1 MGVKSDSVPICCYNG
16 GTTSCNADFDEG
28 DEGCMRLTPREM
40 DRLTIFSAAELARR
54 RRARG
59 LKLNHPEAIA
69 LICDEVLEYA
79 RDGNSYQE
87 TLEHAT
93 RILSREDVMEG
104 VPELVDPIR
113 LEVRFPEGTKLVFVR
128 TPIQ

>member
-1 MGVKSDSVPICCYNG
+1 MND
-16 GTTSCNADFDEG
+16 DFDECKE
-28 DEGCMRLTPREM
+28 DAMRLTPREM

-59 LKLNHPEAIA
+59 LKLNHPEATA
-69 LICDEVLEYA
+69 LICDEIMEYA

-87 TLEHAT
+87 TLERASQV
-93 RILSREDVMEG
+93 LSREDVMEG

-113 LEVRFPEGTKLVFVR
+113 VEVTFPEGTKLIFVR
-128 TPIQ
+128 NPIR

>member
-1 MGVKSDSVPICCYNG
+1 MSRDK
-16 GTTSCNADFDEG
+16 TADFYESEEDA
-28 DEGCMRLTPREM
+28 MRLTPREM

-59 LKLNHPEAIA
+59 LKLNHPEATA
-69 LICDEVLEYA
+69 LICDEIMEYA

-87 TLEHAT
+87 TLERASQV
-93 RILSREDVMEG
+93 LSRDDVMEG

-113 LEVRFPEGTKLVFVR
+113 VEVSFAEGTKLMFVR
-128 TPIQ
+128 NPIR